1 MLNQKKNHGI
11 SSFVKKTSCNL
22 KINTLAT
29 KTEVTTVENK
39 IPSKNNLVTKT
50 DFNTK
55 VTEFEGKIRKYQ
67 WFSNKN

>member
-11 SSFVKKTSCNL
+11 SSFVKKTSSNL

-39 IPSKNNLVTKT
+39 TPSKNNLVTKT

-55 VTEFEGKIRKYQ
+55 VTEIEGKIRKYQ